1 MTFADVTQTTA
12 PAPANATP
20 PAPTAPRP
28 GGVIGGGTA
37 TGTGATSSGVGM
49 HYKTQA
55 SVHGMP
61 PGDAVKGDI
70 YLAMDAGSI
79 SNGTGWNTGG
89 LTYPVTKGDFLL
101 YSDPEWHVIAH
112 KGA

>member
-1 MTFADVTQTTA
+1 
-12 PAPANATP
+12 
-20 PAPTAPRP
+20 
-28 GGVIGGGTA
+28 
-37 TGTGATSSGVGM
+37 
-49 HYKTQA
+49 
-55 SVHGMP
+55 MP